1 MILSAPP
8 PQRGGKPQHRQTM
21 RQTAADAVFAT
32 DDLRRLLML
41 SRAHAMLHDEID
53 PLHAGRHAVKLSPLY
68 APARHQPSIR
78 CAHPK
83 CTRNVRL
90 AAVVHGRDVC
100 LPCWDAMK
108 EADAAPLRGRAV
120 RLPWLA
126 ARHRREVRREA
137 PLRPPTL
144 RPRPLD
150 PSRRR
155 RRVVDPSLASRA
167 APRGPRAVARRART
181 SAAGGRFWLGERSA
195 PE

>member
-1 MILSAPP
+1 
-8 PQRGGKPQHRQTM
+8 M

-108 EADAAPLRGRAV
+108 EADAAPPSTCRTPSV
-120 RLPWLA
+120 
-126 ARHRREVRREA
+126 ARCA
-137 PLRPPTL
+137 P
-144 RPRPLD
+144 
-150 PSRRR
+150 PSR
-155 RRVVDPSLASRA
+155 SAS
-167 APRGPRAVARRART
+167 
-181 SAAGGRFWLGERSA
+181 
-195 PE
+195 